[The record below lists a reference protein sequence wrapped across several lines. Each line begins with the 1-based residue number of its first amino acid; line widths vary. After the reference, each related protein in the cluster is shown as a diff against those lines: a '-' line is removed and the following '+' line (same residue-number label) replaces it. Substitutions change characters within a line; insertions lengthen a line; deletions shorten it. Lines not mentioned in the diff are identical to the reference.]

1 MTRETSRHAPTF
13 VARSPEDLLAVVP
26 VVLGF
31 APTDSVVMLT
41 FGGARPF
48 HARVDLPHDPGDVA
62 EVVGALV
69 DPAVR
74 HRVGR
79 VVLVLYS
86 GSDQPARRVANALA
100 RSLERSGIAVVDCL
114 RTDGQRW
121 FPLLGR
127 HPGVPAHGVRYDV
140 TGHRFAAEAVVEG
153 FVTHASRDDLA
164 RSVAADPARV
174 AAVEAALA
182 GVDTSSGSWRDAA
195 LRMIRLVTTHT
206 GLGTVATDDELA
218 QLVGD
223 LRVDEVLEMAV
234 ELLERETAR
243 DDVAFWTD
251 VVRRTPAPALAGPA
265 VLLAFAAWLAGHG
278 ALAWCALD
286 RVVEVDADNA
296 WAGLLARLLEQAVP
310 PQVWGDL
317 EPPGTD
323 TDSHAHE
330 SPDVA

>member
-13 VARSPEDLLAVVP
+13 VARTPEDLLAVVP

-48 HARVDLPHDPGDVA
+48 HARVDLPHDPDDVA

-86 GSDQPARRVANALA
+86 GGDQPARRVANALA

-114 RTDGQRW
+114 RSDGKRW

-127 HPGVPAHGVRYDV
+127 HPGVPAHGVPYDV

-164 RSVAADPARV
+164 RSIAADPARV
-174 AAVEAALA
+174 AALEAALA

-218 QLVGD
+218 QLVAD
-223 LRVDEVLEMAV
+223 LADRPVLDCALG
-234 ELLERETAR
+234 LLDRETAR
-243 DDVAFWTD
+243 ADVAFWTD
-251 VVRRTPAPALAGPA
+251 VVRRAPDELLTGPA

-286 RVVEVDADNA
+286 RVP
-296 WAGLLARLLEQAVP
+296 AGGRDHALVGLVTRLLEQAVP

-317 EPPGTD
+317 HTPGTD

>member
-48 HARVDLPHDPGDVA
+48 HARVDLPHDPNDVA

-86 GSDQPARRVANALA
+86 GGDQPARRVANALA

-174 AAVEAALA
+174 AALERAAA
-182 GVDTSSGSWRDAA
+182 GAGAVPATWPDTG
-195 LRMIRLVTTHT
+195 LRVIRLVTAHA
-206 GLGTVATDDELA
+206 GAGTVATDEELA
-218 QLVGD
+218 ELLGD
-223 LRVDEVLEMAV
+223 LVERPVLDVAV
-234 ELLERETAR
+234 GLLDRETAR
-243 DDVAFWTD
+243 ADVAFWTD
-251 VVRRTPAPALAGPA
+251 VVRRAPDELLTGPA

-286 RVVEVDADNA
+286 RVPE
-296 WAGLLARLLEQAVP
+296 AGRDHALVGLVTRLLEQAVP
-310 PQVWGDL
+310 PQVWGDVQA
-317 EPPGTD
+317 PGTD